1 MPIKR
6 NIFAD
11 ESSHSNGASPSE
23 LFAKISSHVGHSVL
37 SPTKTQV
44 WTDSPYVV

>member
-11 ESSHSNGASPSE
+11 ESHSYGASPSA
-23 LFAKISSHVGHSVL
+23 LFANISSHVGHSVL
-37 SPTKTQV
+37 FPTNIQV
-44 WTDSPYVV
+44 SADSPYDV